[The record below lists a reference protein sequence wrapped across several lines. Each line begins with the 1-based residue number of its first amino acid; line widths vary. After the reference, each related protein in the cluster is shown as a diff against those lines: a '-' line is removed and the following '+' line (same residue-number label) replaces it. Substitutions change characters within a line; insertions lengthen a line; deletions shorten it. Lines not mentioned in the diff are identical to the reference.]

1 MPVYICQA
9 GSSSSEPWRHG
20 LQVYAAPFALND
32 IPVGGSN
39 SARGG
44 DGEGEEDDNNPNVTI
59 APPLVPSTRQEID
72 NNNNHNDHQQQQ
84 QREHHQE
91 DEIRDGAATDAA
103 TSGGPI
109 HNSTS
114 TTSSRSQRDDDL
126 LASIHSAKY
135 GLPVRRIRH
144 AEVVLVDDVCI
155 AFDRH
160 WLRLRWPGTKGGFA
174 GYVALG
180 KVDNNNNSN
189 EPQLSLLNRN
199 RVQTSSGNL
208 LVLGMYTMVPLI
220 IGVRLFVCV
229 LYFIIF
235 STNDLF
241 FYFSITTC

>member
-32 IPVGGSN
+32 TVGGSN

-126 LASIHSAKY
+126 IASIHSAKY

-180 KVDNNNNSN
+180 KVDDK
-189 EPQLSLLNRN
+189 PLSLLNN
-199 RVQTSSGNL
+199 RVQTSSGDIL
-208 LVLGMYTMVPLI
+208 LRGMCMLC
-220 IGVRLFVCV
+220 FH
-229 LYFIIF
+229 
-235 STNDLF
+235 
-241 FYFSITTC
+241 